1 MQPNGNGLVSNL
13 ENLKQVFQDH
23 NFHPDHLTWLEP
35 FIQAAGQGSLL
46 PEQATLLQRMWYT
59 TGKIIRKQATR
70 DDLHHLFGS
79 QQIWIECMDEAMF
92 GPVFYRLG
100 KVLQAAKHPIP
111 SSAAASKPS
120 TRTQHPLFALMI
132 RQLHEAKA
140 LLPFFKGIMY
150 WRQDVRAELVARYEL
165 LNGKLPVAL
174 TVNDPD
180 GNIIPADFSIAIADT
195 PGGGWNCQRLGLK
208 HGELPITELLLPANP
223 GKIVI
228 HVYPVGLRPF
238 EIRMDMLEVNSA
250 SLLQEQI
257 FALTIP
263 VAEKAQE
270 ILLPVETS
278 ASSAWKSDLW
288 GKHFLSMSL
297 HIPQPQAVVYFNS
310 PGTAALSY
318 WNEQTKQ
325 RYTFE
330 VTAVWPKQQSVQR
343 ATTDESM
350 SFMDGTNW
358 KPIPAGQLS
367 RLPLRFRGLKDVR
380 IEVPEPLAWI
390 EVTSKLHP
398 MPSMGCEVVIMTIKA
413 LPENIAPGTYPFRII
428 GHAGD
433 QSLEETFHIEVTAA

>member
-180 GNIIPADFSIAIADT
+180 GTLSPRI
-195 PGGGWNCQRLGLK
+195 
-208 HGELPITELLLPANP
+208 
-223 GKIVI
+223 
-228 HVYPVGLRPF
+228 
-238 EIRMDMLEVNSA
+238 SA
-250 SLLQEQI
+250 SPLL
-257 FALTIP
+257 THP
-263 VAEKAQE
+263 VAVGTVNGWDSNTASFP
-270 ILLPVETS
+270 LPS
-278 ASSAWKSDLW
+278 CCFQPIRARSS
-288 GKHFLSMSL
+288 SMF
-297 HIPQPQAVVYFNS
+297 I
-310 PGTAALSY
+310 
-318 WNEQTKQ
+318 
-325 RYTFE
+325 R
-330 VTAVWPKQQSVQR
+330 
-343 ATTDESM
+343 
-350 SFMDGTNW
+350 
-358 KPIPAGQLS
+358 
-367 RLPLRFRGLKDVR
+367 
-380 IEVPEPLAWI
+380 
-390 EVTSKLHP
+390 
-398 MPSMGCEVVIMTIKA
+398 
-413 LPENIAPGTYPFRII
+413 
-428 GHAGD
+428 
-433 QSLEETFHIEVTAA
+433 